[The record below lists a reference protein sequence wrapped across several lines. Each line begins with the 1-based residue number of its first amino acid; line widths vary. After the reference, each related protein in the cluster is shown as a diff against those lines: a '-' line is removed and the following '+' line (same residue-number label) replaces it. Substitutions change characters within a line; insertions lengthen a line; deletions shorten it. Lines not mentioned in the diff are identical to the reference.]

1 MFLFK
6 QVVAEKENKTSAD
19 RSRVQQTKMVSA
31 PAIQSTIHSARRALG
46 VTNCENTKNS
56 TQPRWQHRH
65 QFETSGPA
73 QPKIKPVI
81 TRSNT
86 VVPSKFSLKTSDL
99 KKQSN
104 TGIKSLSRVS
114 SNAFCT
120 AVQKSN
126 NRLSCHSNAAWPC
139 PIKTGHTRI
148 SLGPLVKTKTGLIP
162 AVTQPRQN
170 PTQNLKQTSTTS
182 NSVPTSSVGNTSF
195 SVTMSKRPARAE
207 RRTLPSTAN
216 RETKATPETARPDP
230 YKSNSKSVLGKLSLS
245 SCTSQP
251 SSGLKST
258 SNFSKCTVTPIKG
271 RVGTFKSNKSAGQPT
286 HTSTKQGSAREQ
298 EKNSQAC
305 KIPFQTSL
313 RPASKSSSRVVSSVV
328 QAAVVEHRGDT
339 KTCPHRDNRKAH
351 DSIRAQPLS
360 IKRTG
365 APVKSQTVP
374 RPATIISHASKA
386 ADPKMTKIPARTI
399 PQTEGKKQTAAQ
411 EERM

>member
-1 MFLFK
+1 MDSAL
-6 QVVAEKENKTSAD
+6 VV
-19 RSRVQQTKMVSA
+19 
-31 PAIQSTIHSARRALG
+31 QSTIRSARRVLG

-56 TQPRWQHRH
+56 TRPRWQITKH
-65 QFETSGPA
+65 QSEMSCPA

-81 TRSNT
+81 TRSNP
-86 VVPSKFSLKTSDL
+86 VIPSKFSLNTSQPTNHL

-114 SNAFCT
+114 SNTLCT
-120 AVQKSN
+120 PVIKAN

-139 PIKTGHTRI
+139 PIKAGDARI

-170 PTQNLKQTSTTS
+170 QTQNLKQTSTTS
-182 NSVPTSSVGNTSF
+182 NTVSTSSVGNASF
-195 SVTMSKRPARAE
+195 SFLMSKRPARAE

-216 RETKATPETARPDP
+216 REKKATSETARPDSNN
-230 YKSNSKSVLGKLSLS
+230 SNSKLVLNKHSRS
-245 SCTSQP
+245 SCISQP

-258 SNFSKCTVTPIKG
+258 SNFSKSTVAPITG
-271 RVGTFKSNKSAGQPT
+271 RVGTLKSNKSAGQPT
-286 HTSTKQGSAREQ
+286 HRSTKQGSEREQ

-305 KIPFQTSL
+305 KVPFQTAL

-339 KTCPHRDNRKAH
+339 KTCPQRDNRKAH
-351 DSIRAQPLS
+351 DSIRAQTLS
-360 IKRTG
+360 SKRTG
-365 APVKSQTVP
+365 APVTSQTVP
-374 RPATIISHASKA
+374 RPVGTISHASKA
-386 ADPKMTKIPARTI
+386 TDTKMTKIPARII